1 MIAEEE
7 VSRAIRQFFFEKIE
21 EINQCEA
28 YTVDGSEQ
36 LLRVFRQGKTPQTDY
51 AFFVVSTCLKLAQP
65 KVVSDLE
72 ELVNLSKSRRR
83 SRVNLQNT
91 CDDFV
96 RSVVSL
102 TPKTLSCFEFEYHI
116 ESKAHVFDTSP
127 DVTPPES
134 ANYVSGVM
142 LFDDWDRLFIIGDFN
157 MDFYAMHWST
167 TA

>member
-1 MIAEEE
+1 MITEEK
-7 VSRAIRQFFFEKIE
+7 VSHAIRQFFFEETE
-21 EINQCEA
+21 ELKQCEA

-36 LLRVFRQGKTPQTDY
+36 LLRVFGQRKTPQTDY
-51 AFFVVSTCLKLAQP
+51 ALFVVSTCLTLAQP

-83 SRVNLQNT
+83 SRVTLQNT
-91 CDDFV
+91 YDDFV

-102 TPKTLSCFEFEYHI
+102 TPKNLSCFEFEYHI
-116 ESKAHVFDTSP
+116 EFKVHVFDTTP

-134 ANYVSGVM
+134 TNYVSGVM
-142 LFDDWDRLFIIGDFN
+142 LFDDWDRLFVIGDFN
-157 MDFYAMHWST
+157 MGFYAMHWST